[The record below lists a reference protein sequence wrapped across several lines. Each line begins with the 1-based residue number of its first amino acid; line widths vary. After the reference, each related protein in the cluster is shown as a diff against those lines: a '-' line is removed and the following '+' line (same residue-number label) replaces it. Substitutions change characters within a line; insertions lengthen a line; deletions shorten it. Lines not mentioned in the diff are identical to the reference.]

1 MRSIDHNRLIKI
13 SQSSPEATND
23 GIMMVVM
30 VMMLVVVV
38 MMKGRF
44 LINQAPDVTE
54 FLHVAGESDGALVI
68 EAVHLL
74 GLLKKAHEEW
84 VVEVYDR
91 DYESLLLLSLLAHLY
106 GQATLG
112 HSPSSP

>member
-1 MRSIDHNRLIKI
+1 MRSIDHHRLIKI

-30 VMMLVVVV
+30 VMMVVVV
-38 MMKGRF
+38 VLMKGRF

-84 VVEVYDR
+84 VVEVNDR